1 MFKNIGKNI
10 SKSLSSKCS
19 QKPLHHTK
27 KSEQFREKIESNRI
41 KKQLKQLEISLVIK
55 SLMELRKSQEVHHR
69 IIQKQLKISMTK
81 KYLKKDII
89 STRKVEN
96 Y

>member
-1 MFKNIGKNI
+1 
-10 SKSLSSKCS
+10 
-19 QKPLHHTK
+19 
-27 KSEQFREKIESNRI
+27 
-41 KKQLKQLEISLVIK
+41 
-55 SLMELRKSQEVHHR
+55 MELRKSQEVHHR

-96 Y
+96 YWWYGNNVISMSSRWLHFWLFTRLPIFQTLW